1 MTAPV
6 FFVSDLDGLSRA
18 ERFEFTGPDAKHVM
32 VKRIE
37 KGERL
42 DLVDGRG
49 KRARARLVEASS
61 SLVIVQIDEV
71 VFEPEGSPRITLI
84 QALAKNGRDEL
95 AIEMAT
101 ELGVD
106 RVIAWQ
112 AERSIVRWQGK
123 KQERGLQKWVNVL
136 QAAAKQSRRAR
147 VPALEFAANAA
158 AAIAQV
164 EGTQLIVMH
173 ESATEPITG
182 LTDLGAK
189 EYALVVGPEGGIT
202 DAELEQFKQAG
213 ANIVL
218 VGDIVMRVSTAVAAG
233 LTSLNIATGRI

>member
-123 KQERGLQKWVNVL
+123 KQEKGLQKWVNVL

>member
-49 KRARARLVEASS
+49 TRARARLVEASS

-71 VFEPEGSPRITLI
+71 TFEPEGSPRITLI

-123 KQERGLQKWVNVL
+123 KQEKGLQKWVNVL

-233 LTSLNIATGRI
+233 LTSLNVATGRI

>member
-49 KRARARLVEASS
+49 TRARARLVEASS

-123 KQERGLQKWVNVL
+123 KQEKGLQKWVNVL

-218 VGDIVMRVSTAVAAG
+218 VGEIVMRVSTAVAAG

>member
-49 KRARARLVEASS
+49 TRARARLVEASS

-106 RVIAWQ
+106 L
-112 AERSIVRWQGK
+112 S
-123 KQERGLQKWVNVL
+123 
-136 QAAAKQSRRAR
+136 
-147 VPALEFAANAA
+147 
-158 AAIAQV
+158 
-164 EGTQLIVMH
+164 LIH
-173 ESATEPITG
+173 I
-182 LTDLGAK
+182 
-189 EYALVVGPEGGIT
+189 
-202 DAELEQFKQAG
+202 
-213 ANIVL
+213 
-218 VGDIVMRVSTAVAAG
+218 
-233 LTSLNIATGRI
+233 

>member
-6 FFVSDLDGLSRA
+6 FFVSDLNDARKA

-49 KRARARLVEASS
+49 TRARARLVEASS

-123 KQERGLQKWVNVL
+123 KQEKGLQKWVNVL

>member
-6 FFVSDLDGLSRA
+6 FFVSDLNDARKA

-49 KRARARLVEASS
+49 TRARARLVEASS
-61 SLVIVQIDEV
+61 SLAIVQIDEV
-71 VFEPEGSPRITLI
+71 TFEPEGSPRITLI

-123 KQERGLQKWVNVL
+123 KQEKGLQKWVNVL

-164 EGTQLIVMH
+164 EGAQLIVMH

>member
-6 FFVSDLDGLSRA
+6 FFVSDLDGVSRA

-49 KRARARLVEASS
+49 TRARARLVEASS

-123 KQERGLQKWVNVL
+123 KQEKGLQKWVNVL

>member
-6 FFVSDLDGLSRA
+6 FFVHDLNGARGMQ
-18 ERFEFTGPDAKHVM
+18 RFEFTGPDAKHVM

-49 KRARARLVEASS
+49 TRVRSRLLEASPGYVLVE
-61 SLVIVQIDEV
+61 IEEV
-71 VFEPEGSPRITLI
+71 VSEPERSPRITLI

-123 KQERGLQKWVNVL
+123 KQEKGLQKWANVL
-136 QAAAKQSRRAR
+136 QVATKQSRRAR
-147 VPALEFAANAA
+147 VPSLVFAANAS

-164 EGTQLIVMH
+164 GGARLIVMH
-173 ESATEPITG
+173 ESATDPITG

-202 DAELEQFKQAG
+202 EAEIEQFKQVG
-213 ANIVL
+213 ADIVL
-218 VGDIVMRVSTAVAAG
+218 VGDTVMRVSTAVAAG

>member
-49 KRARARLVEASS
+49 TRARARLVEASS

-123 KQERGLQKWVNVL
+123 KQEKGLQKWVNVL

>member
-6 FFVSDLDGLSRA
+6 FFVSDLDGVSRA

-49 KRARARLVEASS
+49 TRARARLVEASS

-112 AERSIVRWQGK
+112 ADRSIVRWQGK
-123 KQERGLQKWVNVL
+123 KQEKGLQKWVNVL
-136 QAAAKQSRRAR
+136 QAATKQSRRAR
-147 VPALEFAANAA
+147 VPALEFSANAA

-164 EGTQLIVMH
+164 EGAQLIVMH

-202 DAELEQFKQAG
+202 DAELEQFRQAG

-218 VGDIVMRVSTAVAAG
+218 VGSVVMRVSTAVAAG

>member
-6 FFVSDLDGLSRA
+6 FFVSDLNDARKA

-49 KRARARLVEASS
+49 TRARARLVEASS
-61 SLVIVQIDEV
+61 SLAIVQIDEV
-71 VFEPEGSPRITLI
+71 TFEPEGSPRITLI

-123 KQERGLQKWVNVL
+123 KQEKGLQKWVNVL
-136 QAAAKQSRRAR
+136 QAATKQSRRAR

-164 EGTQLIVMH
+164 EGAQLIVMH

-182 LTDLGAK
+182 LTDPGAK